1 MLLDDYH
8 CILCFY
14 ILLVVSLSRSLEDF
28 FRYYLWFEYLVA
40 QNLVFFGCLGA
51 YAAFLLW
58 YFSFHPNK
66 CKRQHKIIILA
77 LSVIFL
83 ERLFMS
89 LVRI

>member
-1 MLLDDYH
+1 MIVIAF
-8 CILCFY
+8 CVFY

-28 FRYYLWFEYLVA
+28 FRYYLGFEYLVA

-58 YFSFHPNK
+58 YFSLYPNK
-66 CKRQHKIIILA
+66 CKWQHKIIILA